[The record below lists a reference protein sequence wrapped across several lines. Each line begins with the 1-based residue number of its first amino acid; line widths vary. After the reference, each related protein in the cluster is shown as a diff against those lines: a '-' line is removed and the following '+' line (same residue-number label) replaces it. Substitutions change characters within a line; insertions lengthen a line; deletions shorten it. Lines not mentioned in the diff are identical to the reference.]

1 MLHTLA
7 GPESVLLLLLLLLL
21 FIGVLSQQP
30 DGP

>member
-7 GPESVLLLLLLLLL
+7 GPESVLLLLLLL

>member
-7 GPESVLLLLLLLLL
+7 GPEIVLLLLLLLL

-30 DGP
+30 GES